1 VTPLHANHTH
11 ADHAHDGYQ
20 HDDHEH
26 DGSGP
31 TSVPST
37 RRRIPLQAT
46 CAAPHQCPA
55 PVRMRVLGHVPL
67 FAGLSV
73 PELEAIDD
81 RMVSLSW
88 AAGDALFTAG
98 APADHLYVL
107 AAGRVKVSRSTASGR
122 ESVVDLL
129 TPGDLVG
136 TLTALGDPTY
146 PETAEALTTTCALQ
160 IDPAAFRAVLTT
172 HPQVA
177 LRVLDDLASRLTR
190 ARSDLGHHSADTV
203 SQRVATTLLRLAD
216 KLGQERAGA
225 GGTLLQIPLS
235 RADLAGMTSSTPESV
250 SRVMSQLRKDRIIDS
265 GRRWTAVLDRP
276 RLVDVAA
283 GAERPTSPV

>member
-1 VTPLHANHTH
+1 MSTPRASQPNAETR
-11 ADHAHDGYQ
+11 Q
-20 HDDHEH
+20 
-26 DGSGP
+26 
-31 TSVPST
+31 TSPPSA
-37 RRRIPLQAT
+37 RRRIPLRAT
-46 CAAPHQCPA
+46 CAEPHRCPA

-73 PELEAIDD
+73 RELGAIDA

-88 AAGDALFTAG
+88 AAGDVVFTAG

-107 AAGRVKVSRSTASGR
+107 ASGRVKISRPTVGGR
-122 ESVVDLL
+122 PIVVDLL
-129 TPGDLVG
+129 TPGDLFG

-146 PETAEALTTTCALQ
+146 PEMAEALTTTCALQ
-160 IDPAAFRAVLTT
+160 IDPAAFRAVLTE

-177 LRVLDDLASRLTR
+177 LRVLDDVAARLSR
-190 ARSDLGHHSADTV
+190 ARSDLGHHSTDTV
-203 SQRVATTLLRLAD
+203 AQRVAATLLRLAD
-216 KLGQERAGA
+216 KLGQERAGG

-250 SRVMSQLRKDRIIDS
+250 SRAMSQLRKDQIIDS

-276 RLVDVAA
+276 RLADVAA
-283 GAERPTSPV
+283 GSDRPASPV